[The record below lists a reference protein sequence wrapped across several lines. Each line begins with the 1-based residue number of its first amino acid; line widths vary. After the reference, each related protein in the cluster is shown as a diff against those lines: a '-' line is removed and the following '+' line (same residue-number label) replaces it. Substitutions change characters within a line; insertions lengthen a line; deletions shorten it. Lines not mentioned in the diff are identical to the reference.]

1 MTARIAV
8 IPARGGSKRLPRKN
22 ILPVLGRPMLHYP
35 VKAALD
41 SGCFDRVIV
50 STEDEEIRNIALG
63 AGAEVMNRPDHLT
76 RDQSTVAQVCLDV
89 LARLSEHEEIT
100 SDWFCCIYATA
111 IFITPE
117 DICSALAMV
126 EKDTRANC
134 VMGVSD
140 FNLQPL
146 QSLEKDAEGFLKP
159 RWQECMLQSQF
170 HPQLVASNGTLYWVR
185 TKDFVQQKSF
195 YTDKMLGYKI
205 PWIRAIDLDTPG
217 DYDIACRI
225 APLLLGEIAPGRRQ
239 NADHY

>member
-1 MTARIAV
+1 MTDRVAL

-50 STEDEEIRNIALG
+50 SSEDDEIRDIAMG
-63 AGAEVMNRPDHLT
+63 AGGQVMDRPDHLAQD
-76 RDQSTVAQVCLDV
+76 RSTVAQVCLDI
-89 LARLSEHEEIT
+89 LARLAEQGT
-100 SDWFCCIYATA
+100 KPDWFCCIYATA

-117 DICSALAMV
+117 DLCSSFAVV
-126 EKDTRANC
+126 EKNTRANC

-146 QSLEKDAEGFLKP
+146 QSMEKDENGFLKP
-159 RWQECMLQSQF
+159 RWRECMLQSQF
-170 HPQLVASNGTLYWVR
+170 HPDLVAGNGTICWCR
-185 TKDFVQQKSF
+185 TECFLEQKSF
-195 YTDKMLGYKI
+195 YTDKMVGYKI
-205 PWIRAIDLDTPG
+205 PWIRAIDLDTHE

-225 APLLLGEIAPGRRQ
+225 APLFLKNARTDRRQ
-239 NADHY
+239 DADSD